1 MSLRRFAK
9 YKDSLL
15 LLSADC
21 TVSDAIERMV
31 EDNAAAVLVVDG
43 EGGLEGIF
51 TDRDV
56 LARIVSPKLD
66 PDTTPLSEVM
76 TRDMV
81 TLEEDA
87 SLDVAIHCMQSHQ
100 ISHLPILG
108 TEQEII
114 GMMTIRHLLH
124 DKVKDLVEE
133 LNSLEAYLNDAPGG

>member
-15 LLSADC
+15 LLPADRL
-21 TVSDAIERMV
+21 VSEAIERMV
-31 EDNAAAVLVVDG
+31 EENAAAVLVVSDD
-43 EGGLEGIF
+43 GGLEGIF

-56 LARIVSPKLD
+56 LARIISPKLD
-66 PDTTPLSEVM
+66 PATTRLGEAM
-76 TRDMV
+76 TRDVV

-87 SLDVAIHCMQSHQ
+87 SLDVAIHCMQTHQ

-108 TEQEII
+108 SEQEII

>member
-15 LLSADC
+15 LLSAEDL
-21 TVSDAIERMV
+21 VSEAIERMV
-31 EDNAAAVLVVDG
+31 GDNAAAVLLVNDSG
-43 EGGLEGIF
+43 ALEGIF

-56 LARIVSPKLD
+56 LARIVLPKVD
-66 PDTTPLSEVM
+66 PDTTPLGKVM
-76 TRDMV
+76 TQDVV
-81 TLEEDA
+81 TLKEDS
-87 SLDVAIHCMQSHQ
+87 SLDVAIHCMQTHQ

-124 DKVKDLVEE
+124 DKVGDLVGE
-133 LNSLEAYLNDAPGG
+133 LNRLEAYLNDAPGG

>member
-15 LLSADC
+15 LMSAD
-21 TVSDAIERMV
+21 TLVSDAIGRMV
-31 EDNAAAVLVVDG
+31 GDNAAAILVVDG
-43 EGGLEGIF
+43 DGRLEGIF

-56 LARIVSPKLD
+56 LARIVMPKAE
-66 PDTTPLSEVM
+66 PETTRLGEVM
-76 TRDMV
+76 TRELI
-81 TLEEDA
+81 TLDEDL
-87 SLDVAIHCMQSHQ
+87 SLDAAIHCMQTHQ

-108 TEQEII
+108 SDQEII

-133 LNSLEAYLNDAPGG
+133 LNNLEAYLNDAPGG

>member
-31 EDNAAAVLVVDG
+31 EDNAAAVLVVGGGG
-43 EGGLEGIF
+43 ELEGIF

-56 LARIVSPKLD
+56 LARIVLPKVD

>member
-31 EDNAAAVLVVDG
+31 EDNAAAVLVVGGGG
-43 EGGLEGIF
+43 ELEGIF